1 KSKSNDTTHF
11 IPITYQPNM
20 ETIKK
25 AWEIYGA
32 IILKRCQQG
41 GDLMLVVQNKRT
53 GNFGCIVVQI
63 KNWARRQTNF
73 DDEVGRQLE
82 ATHVFSEELGK
93 YVDKELYLGIY
104 IHLGEAYTEDSSLTT
119 YNYGQSGKRWKL
131 QKIDEN
137 KTVINRIVVLGL
149 SKFYTTND

>member
-1 KSKSNDTTHF
+1 
-11 IPITYQPNM
+11 
-20 ETIKK
+20 
-25 AWEIYGA
+25 
-32 IILKRCQQG
+32 
-41 GDLMLVVQNKRT
+41 MLVIQNKRT

-82 ATHVFSEELGK
+82 VTHVFSEELEK

-104 IHLGEAYTEDSSLTT
+104 IHLREAYTEDSSLTT
-119 YNYGQSGKRWKL
+119 YNYSQSGKRWKL
-131 QKIDEN
+131 QKTDEN

-149 SKFYTTND
+149 SNFYTTVK